1 VVSMECS
8 TMDGLDKPD
17 SADIATDCLELLKP
31 YKIAPEYFFVDE
43 NKPGQQVSL
52 QLNSEE
58 EFGVAEGQEALDL
71 FELEDDEGLNE
82 MIQTT
87 DSGLTLSKHIDVPYS
102 LETNLGEIILE
113 VDTVP
118 GNSTMNDQ
126 SVLLMKEDFSSF
138 STSPLQSEN
147 IGQIGISFLDGKNWR
162 KQNTEGQCS
171 SG

>member
-1 VVSMECS
+1 
-8 TMDGLDKPD
+8 MDGLDKPD

-87 DSGLTLSKHIDVPYS
+87 DSGLILSEHIDVSYHYCNCKQYIY
-102 LETNLGEIILE
+102 NL
-113 VDTVP
+113 
-118 GNSTMNDQ
+118 
-126 SVLLMKEDFSSF
+126 SF
-138 STSPLQSEN
+138 SARL
-147 IGQIGISFLDGKNWR
+147 
-162 KQNTEGQCS
+162 KQNYYGCHCTLKQLG
-171 SG
+171 

>member
-1 VVSMECS
+1 M
-8 TMDGLDKPD
+8 LINYIP
-17 SADIATDCLELLKP
+17 ATEHP
-31 YKIAPEYFFVDE
+31 FVDE

-113 VDTVP
+113 VNDLVP
-118 GNSTMNDQ
+118 GK
-126 SVLLMKEDFSSF
+126 VH
-138 STSPLQSEN
+138 
-147 IGQIGISFLDGKNWR
+147 
-162 KQNTEGQCS
+162 
-171 SG
+171 